1 MAAVM
6 GSATTARH
14 FTAQRQDLGH
24 WRLLQLDGKRVP
36 LCEDRQTSSSD
47 QPGGAVRSTGS
58 LGGNRGDGS
67 SGGANGVVLLQKQQ
81 RATAAKRATI
91 EQVHGHVRR
100 QLQVGS
106 SLPQSMLPLLTAT
119 ERQCKRPTELF
130 GPIRGVPVADRAS
143 LSSKLLVV
151 SVLGYRHISST
162 RIYRYI

>member
-47 QPGGAVRSTGS
+47 QPGGAVRSAGS

-67 SGGANGVVLLQKQQ
+67 SGRANGVVLLQKQQ
-81 RATAAKRATI
+81 RATAADAQQSNRFTDMSAASFKSVRAC
-91 EQVHGHVRR
+91 
-100 QLQVGS
+100 LS
-106 SLPQSMLPLLTAT
+106 
-119 ERQCKRPTELF
+119 QCCLC
-130 GPIRGVPVADRAS
+130 
-143 LSSKLLVV
+143 
-151 SVLGYRHISST
+151 
-162 RIYRYI
+162 